1 MLRICRCSD
10 HFDFQ
15 GRQRKRHWHDSFTY
29 KGDGTLTW
37 HGYGF
42 GTPVKTIIR
51 TAGDGQE
58 GVAMDGLQ
66 ATVESNSPFL
76 YNISTRGLVQTGK
89 DVLIGGLT
97 WITRPASLAISP
109 LAALSRRAATS

>member
-1 MLRICRCSD
+1 MFRICRCSD
-10 HFDFQ
+10 HFGFQ
-15 GRQRKRHWHDSFTY
+15 GRQRKRHWHRQFH
-29 KGDGTLTW
+29 LQRRW
-37 HGYGF
+37 HTDVEWLQV

-76 YNISTRGLVQTGK
+76 YNISTRGLVQTGN